1 MKDISA
7 LLKTKIRTAR
17 NWPKPGINFRDVSG
31 VFADVEAFQELIEW
45 HREIVAATGI
55 TRIAGIDARGFLIA
69 GALAHAC
76 KLPLAL
82 VRKKGKLPPE
92 TIEASYALEYG
103 TASIEVQMGIVEK
116 DDHLLLIDDLIA
128 TGGTLRA
135 SIELFNRLGLEKVS
149 VAAMID
155 LPELGG
161 SQMLRDAGIPV
172 HAACFYSES
181 E

>member
-1 MKDISA
+1 MSDISKI
-7 LLKTKIRTAR
+7 LKSQIRTAR
-17 NWPKPGINFRDVSG
+17 NWPKRGVNFRDVSG
-31 VFADVEAFQELIEW
+31 VFSDVETFQSLIAW
-45 HREIVAATGI
+45 YAGIVEQVGI
-55 TRIAGIDARGFLIA
+55 TRLAGIDARGFLIA

-76 KLPLAL
+76 KLPLSL
-82 VRKKGKLPPE
+82 VRKKGKLPPQ

-135 SIELFNRLGLEKVS
+135 SIELFNRLGLQQIS
-149 VAAMID
+149 VAAIID

-161 SQMLRDAGIPV
+161 SAMLKDADIPV
-172 HAACFYSES
+172 YAACAYTED

>member
-1 MKDISA
+1 MTDIST
-7 LLKTKIRTAR
+7 LIKSNIRTAR
-17 NWPKPGINFRDVSG
+17 NWPKPGVNFRDPSG
-31 VFADVEAFQELIEW
+31 VFSDVGTFQALVSW
-45 HREIVAATGI
+45 FGEIVYREKI

-69 GALAHAC
+69 GALAHAT

-82 VRKKGKLPPE
+82 VRKKGKLPPK
-92 TIEASYALEYG
+92 TIEASYSLEYG

-128 TGGTLRA
+128 TGGTVRA
-135 SIELFNRLGLEKVS
+135 AIELFNRLGLQNITVGTI
-149 VAAMID
+149 ID

-161 SQMLRDAGIPV
+161 SRLLEEAGVPV
-172 HAACFYSES
+172 NCACSYTED

>member
-1 MKDISA
+1 MKDISTF
-7 LLKTKIRTAR
+7 LKTKIRTAR
-17 NWPKPGINFRDVSG
+17 NWPKTGVNFRDVSG

-45 HREIVAATGI
+45 HKEIVAATGV

-76 KLPLAL
+76 KLPLSL
-82 VRKKGKLPPE
+82 VRKKGKLPPQ

-135 SIELFNRLGLEKVS
+135 SIELFNRLGLERVT
-149 VAAMID
+149 VAAIID

-161 SQMLRDAGIPV
+161 SQMLREAGISV
-172 HAACFYSES
+172 HAACSYLE
-181 E
+181 EE

>member
-1 MKDISA
+1 MTDIST
-7 LLKTKIRTAR
+7 LVKSNIRTAR

-31 VFADVEAFQELIEW
+31 VFSDVGTFQALISW
-45 HREIVAATGI
+45 FGEIVYREKI

-69 GALAHAC
+69 GALAHATQ
-76 KLPLAL
+76 LPLAL

-135 SIELFNRLGLEKVS
+135 SIELFNRLGLQNVT
-149 VAAMID
+149 VGAIID

-161 SQMLRDAGIPV
+161 SRLLEEAGIPV
-172 HAACFYSES
+172 NYACSYTED